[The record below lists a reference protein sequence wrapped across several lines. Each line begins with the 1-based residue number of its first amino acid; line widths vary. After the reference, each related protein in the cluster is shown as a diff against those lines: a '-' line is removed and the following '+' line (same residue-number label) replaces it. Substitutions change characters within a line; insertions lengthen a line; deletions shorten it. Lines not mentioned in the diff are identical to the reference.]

1 MPKCCPK
8 CYMYDEC
15 DHQNGC
21 CSECDYYSNGEC
33 IYSEMESYEEFE
45 ER

>member
-15 DHQNGC
+15 ENRNKC
-21 CSECDYYSNGEC
+21 CPECDYYSNGDC
-33 IYSEMESYEEFE
+33 LYSEVASHEELIE
-45 ER
+45 E